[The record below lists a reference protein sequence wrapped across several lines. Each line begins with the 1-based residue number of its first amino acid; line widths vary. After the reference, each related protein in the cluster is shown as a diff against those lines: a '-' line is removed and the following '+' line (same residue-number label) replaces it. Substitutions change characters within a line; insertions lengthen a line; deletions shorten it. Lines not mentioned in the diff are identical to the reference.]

1 MKNLETIL
9 IKGKK
14 IRLKS
19 LEKLMKIKILE
30 IINYTHLLMPSLF
43 STIMMAKYLV
53 EGERGRGAGAAF
65 SRKIHLERG
74 QRRAILEFWFPA
86 VVLEFTFL
94 TRGK

>member
-53 EGERGRGAGAAF
+53 EEKGAGGRGR
-65 SRKIHLERG
+65 H
-74 QRRAILEFWFPA
+74 FP
-86 VVLEFTFL
+86 E
-94 TRGK
+94 KSI